1 MNEHQA
7 RERIRKLRQEIDTYR
22 YAYHVLNQS
31 LVSDSVRESLM
42 KELFDLEQRFPGL
55 VTPDSPTQRI
65 AGAAQ
70 KEFPKAYH
78 RSRMLSFNDAFS
90 QQDMR
95 EWLERLENYLGAP
108 IRQDATVNPEPF
120 YCELKI
126 DGLAIEL
133 VYEHGV
139 LAQGSTRGDGTVGED
154 VTQNLKTIQAIP
166 LRLHDAPN
174 GMILPEPFIVRGE
187 VFVTKQELLRINKE
201 QKKKGE
207 KEFANP
213 RNLAAG
219 SLRQLDPSV
228 TASRNLDSFAYEIPF
243 SARELAILGIRTHEQ
258 KHALLKQLGFKTN
271 PHCAPCATL
280 DDAFAFRDQWE
291 KRRDELP
298 YEIDGTVVLVN
309 DNALWDQAGVVGKTP
324 RAGIAYKFAPIEST
338 TVVEDVVVQV
348 GRTGNLT
355 PVAVLRPVQV
365 TGITITHATLHNF
378 DQIEK
383 LGLRIGDTVVISR
396 AGDVIPQI
404 TAVLPK
410 LRTGK
415 EKRVLVPKTCPID
428 GSKVVQDGQIFKCSN
443 PFCPGRN
450 RRQLYHFFSR
460 AALDVEGLGPKI
472 LDRFADEGMIQDAA
486 DVFSLKP
493 GDIAALDRFG
503 EKSATNLTEELE
515 RKKHIPAHRFLY
527 ALGIVHIGE
536 ENARAMIE
544 SIGNAHTFKT
554 PMNLFRAF
562 AGLSVEQL
570 QAMPDIGPAVSKSV
584 FDWFHDKRNEAFV
597 KKLDQAG
604 LILEGG
610 VRKPTNEQFKNK
622 TFVLTGTLASMTREQ
637 AKQEI
642 MDRRGAVSQSVS
654 RKTDFVVAG
663 EHPGS
668 KYEQAKQLGVRVL
681 DEKDFKKLIGKS

>member
-1 MNEHQA
+1 MNENQA
-7 RERIRKLRQEIDTYR
+7 RARIRKLRQEIDTYR

-55 VTPDSPTQRI
+55 VTPDSPTQRV

-78 RSRMLSFNDAFS
+78 QSRMLSFNDAFS

-95 EWLERLENYLGAP
+95 EWLERLENYLGVL
-108 IRQDATVNPEPF
+108 IRQGATVSPEPF

-174 GMILPEPFIVRGE
+174 GMTLPEPFIVRGE

-207 KEFANP
+207 KAFANP

-219 SLRQLDPSV
+219 SLRQLDPGV

-243 SARELAILGIRTHEQ
+243 SADELARMGITTHEQ
-258 KHALLKQLGFKTN
+258 KHALLKQLGFKIN
-271 PHCAPCATL
+271 PHCAACATL
-280 DDAFAFRDQWE
+280 HDAFLFRDHWE

-298 YEIDGTVVLVN
+298 YEIDGTVVLLN
-309 DNALWDQAGVVGKTP
+309 DNALWDRAGVVGKTP

-383 LGLRIGDTVVISR
+383 LGLRVGDTVVVSR

-404 TAVLPK
+404 TAVLSK

-415 EKRVLVPKTCPID
+415 EKKIVPPKECPVD
-428 GSKVVQDGQIFKCSN
+428 GSPVIQDGQLFKCSN
-443 PFCPGRN
+443 QHCPARN

-460 AALDVEGLGPKI
+460 AALNVEGLGPKI
-472 LDRFADEGMIQDAA
+472 LDRFSDEGLIQDAA
-486 DVFSLKP
+486 DVFFLQQ
-493 GDIAALDRFG
+493 GDIAASDRFG
-503 EKSATNLTEELE
+503 EKSASNLTEELE
-515 RKKHIPAHRFLY
+515 SKKRVSAERLLY
-527 ALGIVHIGE
+527 ALGIGHIGE

-544 SIGNAHTFKT
+544 SIGNARTFKT
-554 PMNLFRAF
+554 LMNLFRAF

-622 TFVLTGTLASMTREQ
+622 TFVFTGTLASMTREQ

-642 MDRRGAVSQSVS
+642 VDRHGAVSQSVS

-681 DEKDFKKLIGKS
+681 NEKDFKKLIGKS

>member
-1 MNEHQA
+1 MNEKQA
-7 RERIRKLRQEIDTYR
+7 RERVLKLRQEIDTYR
-22 YAYHVLNQS
+22 YAYHVLDQS

-42 KELFDLEQRFPGL
+42 KELFDLEQQFPDL
-55 VTPDSPTQRI
+55 VTQDSPTQRV
-65 AGAAQ
+65 AGTAL
-70 KEFPKAYH
+70 KEFPKARH
-78 RSRMLSFNDAFS
+78 TTRMLSFNDAFS
-90 QQDMR
+90 EQDMR
-95 EWLERLENYLGAP
+95 DWLERTENYLGIP
-108 IRQDATVNPEPF
+108 LVQGNTTPKPF

-139 LAQGSTRGDGTVGED
+139 LVQGSTRGDGMVGED

-166 LRLHDAPN
+166 LRLHDTPK
-174 GMILPEPFIVRGE
+174 GMRLPEPFVVRGE
-187 VFVTKQELLRINKE
+187 VFVTKQELSRINKE

-207 KEFANP
+207 REFANP

-243 SARELAILGIRTHEQ
+243 AANTLLRMGIATHEQ

-271 PHCAPCATL
+271 PHCHACATL
-280 DDAFAFRDQWE
+280 DDAFTFRDRWE
-291 KRRDELP
+291 KRRNELP
-298 YEIDGTVVLVN
+298 YEIDGTVVLLN
-309 DNALWDQAGVVGKTP
+309 DNALWDKAGVVGKTP
-324 RAGIAYKFAPIEST
+324 RAGIAYKFAPVEST
-338 TVVEDVVVQV
+338 TVVENVMVQV

-415 EKRVLVPKTCPID
+415 EKKISPPKTCPVD
-428 GSKVVQDGQIFKCSN
+428 GSPVIQDGQLFKCSN
-443 PFCPGRN
+443 ESCPGRN

-460 AALDVEGLGPKI
+460 AALNVEGLGPKI

-486 DVFSLKP
+486 DVFFLNE

-503 EKSATNLTEELE
+503 EKSASNLMKELE
-515 RKKHIPAHRFLY
+515 SKKRVSAERLLY
-527 ALGIVHIGE
+527 ALGIGHIGE
-536 ENARAMIE
+536 ENARGLVGFLSSAR
-544 SIGNAHTFKT
+544 SFAT
-554 PMNLFRAF
+554 PMDLFRAC
-562 AGLSVEQL
+562 AALNIDQL
-570 QAMPDIGPAVSKSV
+570 QVMPDIGPAVSKSV
-584 FDWFHDKRNEAFV
+584 FDWFHDKRNESFME
-597 KKLDQAG
+597 KLDRAG
-604 LILEGG
+604 LMIEHVQKRQAQQSFAG
-610 VRKPTNEQFKNK
+610 KI
-622 TFVLTGTLASMTREQ
+622 FVLTGTLGTMTRDQ

-642 MDRRGAVSQSVS
+642 IVRGGHVSGSVS

-663 EHPGS
+663 SDPGS
-668 KYEQAKQLGVRVL
+668 KYEQAKVAGVRVL
-681 DEKDFKKLIGKS
+681 DEKEFKALIGKS